1 MNGSDNVLSGDARA
15 LFRQQVSF
23 AGVPP
28 VDEHRFRQVASTAQG
43 IALSHSKHRV
53 HRVVALTVL
62 KTRYAIQVEDP
73 NIIYRVEAFAS
84 PSRHYRG
91 RVLPLGTGASGKGR

>member
-1 MNGSDNVLSGDARA
+1 LILPSGSHSR
-15 LFRQQVSF
+15 R
-23 AGVPP
+23 
-28 VDEHRFRQVASTAQG
+28 

-73 NIIYRVEAFAS
+73 NIIYRVAACAT
-84 PSRHYRG
+84 PSRLYRE
-91 RVLPLGTGASGKGR
+91 RVLPLATGPSGKGR